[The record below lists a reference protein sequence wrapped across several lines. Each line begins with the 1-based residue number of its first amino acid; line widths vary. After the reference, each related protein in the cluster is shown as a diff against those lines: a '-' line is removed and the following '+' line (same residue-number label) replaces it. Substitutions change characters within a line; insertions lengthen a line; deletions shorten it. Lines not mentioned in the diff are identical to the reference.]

1 MAIPKTG
8 PSLLFPLMLS
18 AGLTIAGTHV
28 PSDHRGDVNY
38 RAFSNIDGNN
48 IRASVF
54 NTGLSGAPRE
64 EAESINYEWPKNTGR
79 IYISIVGI
87 WLGGEVLNEDGDTTY
102 ITDVFSWRTNPS
114 GDTWSMEPVPGY
126 QNPELDE
133 LQVAKSSDPETWP
146 PASQNGWRDK
156 WSDETDPGWIGS
168 WNGFFGKDIFNA
180 DQELY
185 YECSD
190 DLYDRFNYYPDTT
203 DYTRKGMGMLMDVRT
218 FAWSQ
223 VLISDVVFFI
233 HDIKNDGTKRVPKMS
248 FLIYLADY
256 VGGDGQDDEPYI
268 DLQSDIAFMTDSDR
282 QGTASFSGEKVGVAA
297 IKYLETPGNQVD
309 GIDND
314 GDSDSYPE
322 LQAEIDGDLETL
334 LPHFSDP
341 DFEPRILAPG
351 DKIVLIDAATY
362 SRHIIA
368 YPQGGGM
375 VVSMG
380 RNFYLPADGITLE
393 EDTVADLIDDDLDG
407 LIDERY
413 TIHRWRYDEISGTE
427 GPVRYINYL
436 AFGIGDTLKR
446 GFIVPGINTAQSYA
460 NVAPMIDESRDD
472 LFDNDRDWN
481 AANDDLG
488 MDGSKGTA
496 DTGEGDG
503 LPTSGS
509 MTDFQGETNIDK
521 TDVSETDLIGLTS
534 AVQIPVGDINY
545 NTTPDKYLWQFL
557 MVPGHF
563 ELPRPTGEYDTFVSS
578 GFFPLDPGDR
588 QRMAIAVAI
597 AGGGQTLN
605 DDISSVTDKLT
616 EARTAYEADYQFA
629 KAPTQVTLTAVPGD
643 GKVTLYWDDI
653 AEYSIDSYIENIGG
667 PSRDFEGYRVYRSTD
682 ASFSDAKVITDGS
695 GTLTLYKPIAQFDLK
710 DGYTGYDPVGYNGV
724 RFYLG
729 DDTGLRHSYTDT
741 DVTNGQRYFYAVTA
755 YDFGYAAVGI
765 APSETPISVDVDLQ
779 GNIKTGP
786 NVVVV
791 RPSAEAA
798 GYLPAE
804 IESFEHVNGSS
815 TSEITISV
823 VDPDAVQDCHLYEI
837 TFEDTLISGEKNDTL
852 TTKNFTIT
860 DVTSDA
866 VVIDKSTNFSTGDE
880 IPIFDGIQLEMVNEE
895 AVSLNETTSGW
906 SRDGLFPYVFSKV
919 AFIGIEG
926 QSYPNDYRVII
937 GEAGYN
943 TSKDTSIG
951 FYPLP
956 AQSVN
961 FKVYNIS
968 TQQEIEFA
976 FAELDGNDGCFSI
989 DTTDGDN
996 TDIIMLLEKGNSG
1009 KLVYTWQ
1016 IYLNLTDTGENPRS
1030 GDTLSIYLKKPFL
1043 STDKYQFKI
1052 KGSAISR
1059 ETAKQELAD
1068 IRVVPNPYVVT
1079 ASWENKNTYR
1089 SGRGPREIH
1098 FINLPTKC
1106 TIRIFNVYGTL
1117 VDKLEHEAVN
1127 ENGTEIWDVLSK
1139 ESLDISYGIYIY
1151 HINAPGIGEKTGTFS
1166 IIK

>member
-1 MAIPKTG
+1 
-8 PSLLFPLMLS
+8 
-18 AGLTIAGTHV
+18 
-28 PSDHRGDVNY
+28 
-38 RAFSNIDGNN
+38 
-48 IRASVF
+48 
-54 NTGLSGAPRE
+54 
-64 EAESINYEWPKNTGR
+64 
-79 IYISIVGI
+79 
-87 WLGGEVLNEDGDTTY
+87 
-102 ITDVFSWRTNPS
+102 
-114 GDTWSMEPVPGY
+114 
-126 QNPELDE
+126 
-133 LQVAKSSDPETWP
+133 
-146 PASQNGWRDK
+146 
-156 WSDETDPGWIGS
+156 
-168 WNGFFGKDIFNA
+168 
-180 DQELY
+180 
-185 YECSD
+185 
-190 DLYDRFNYYPDTT
+190 
-203 DYTRKGMGMLMDVRT
+203 
-218 FAWSQ
+218 
-223 VLISDVVFFI
+223 
-233 HDIKNDGTKRVPKMS
+233 
-248 FLIYLADY
+248 
-256 VGGDGQDDEPYI
+256 
-268 DLQSDIAFMTDSDR
+268 
-282 QGTASFSGEKVGVAA
+282 
-297 IKYLETPGNQVD
+297 
-309 GIDND
+309 
-314 GDSDSYPE
+314 
-322 LQAEIDGDLETL
+322 
-334 LPHFSDP
+334 
-341 DFEPRILAPG
+341 
-351 DKIVLIDAATY
+351 
-362 SRHIIA
+362 
-368 YPQGGGM
+368 
-375 VVSMG
+375 
-380 RNFYLPADGITLE
+380 
-393 EDTVADLIDDDLDG
+393 
-407 LIDERY
+407 
-413 TIHRWRYDEISGTE
+413 
-427 GPVRYINYL
+427 
-436 AFGIGDTLKR
+436 
-446 GFIVPGINTAQSYA
+446 
-460 NVAPMIDESRDD
+460 
-472 LFDNDRDWN
+472 
-481 AANDDLG
+481 
-488 MDGSKGTA
+488 
-496 DTGEGDG
+496 
-503 LPTSGS
+503 
-509 MTDFQGETNIDK
+509 
-521 TDVSETDLIGLTS
+521 
-534 AVQIPVGDINY
+534 
-545 NTTPDKYLWQFL
+545 

-710 DGYTGYDPVGYNGV
+710 DGFTGYDPVGYNGV
-724 RFYLG
+724 MFYLG

-786 NVVVV
+786 NVAVV

-804 IESFEHVNGSS
+804 IESFEHVSGSS
-815 TSEITISV
+815 TSEITIAI
-823 VDPDAVQDCHLYEI
+823 VDPDAVQDGHLYEI

-880 IPIFDGIQLEMVNEE
+880 IPIFDGIRLEMVNEE
-895 AVSLNETTSGW
+895 AVSLNEATSGW
-906 SRDGLFPYVFSKV
+906 NRAGLFPYVFSKV

-926 QSYPNDYRVII
+926 QSYPNDYRVVI

-961 FKVYNIS
+961 FKVYNI
-968 TQQEIEFA
+968 TTRQEVEFA

-1016 IYLNLTDTGENPRS
+1016 IYMNLTDTGENPRN
-1030 GDTLSIYLKKPFL
+1030 GDTLNIYLKKPFL

-1052 KGSAISR
+1052 KGSAISKL
-1059 ETAKQELAD
+1059 TAKQELAN
-1068 IRVVPNPYVVT
+1068 IRVVPNPYIVT

-1106 TIRIFNVYGTL
+1106 TIRIFDVYGTL

-1127 ENGTEIWDVLSK
+1127 ENGTEIWDVLNK

-1151 HINAPGIGEKTGTFS
+1151 HINTPGIGEKTGTFS